1 MSNPSFKDNTIKI
14 GISSNDPTQRKKE
27 LYSTGVPEPFKIEY
41 YALVEDYENIE
52 KVVHQELTNKRPNKN
67 REFFNCSI
75 EDAVLCIKYNARIIS
90 ENSFYQSHLNI
101 KIQEE
106 INQRKN
112 TDEFLLKFDKSMND
126 ISDEFNQKIKLQ
138 KKENTTSNAIINEKN
153 SIENTTVSKNPVRK
167 EPLYKE
173 SKNFY
178 LLLFFLVIAI
188 AFAVKY
194 WGYSLLFLY
203 LLLLHWF
210 ISSASGANS
219 SGDGAGSDY

>member
-1 MSNPSFKDNTIKI
+1 MNNKIRERWKRILSAAKYDFDNGK
-14 GISSNDPTQRKKE
+14 ISSNEFYKLILEYKE
-27 LYSTGVPEPFKIEY
+27 NCLDNEYSSKEHLSSSEY
-41 YALVEDYENIE
+41 IVID
-52 KVVHQELTNKRPNKN
+52 
-67 REFFNCSI
+67 
-75 EDAVLCIKYNARIIS
+75 
-90 ENSFYQSHLNI
+90 
-101 KIQEE
+101 
-106 INQRKN
+106 
-112 TDEFLLKFDKSMND
+112 DK
-126 ISDEFNQKIKLQ
+126 KIKLQ

-194 WGYSLLFLY
+194 WGYSLFFLY
-203 LLLLHWF
+203 LLLLYWF

-219 SGDGAGSDY
+219 GGDGAGSDY